1 MSAQTRRLK
10 PLSPRPSPVKSAP
23 EVSPSIVNRPGED
36 EVRTPAEQR
45 VRVNQTLRGRPAQ
58 IIMELKSAGY
68 YRTTSQ
74 AINEAVIVLGD
85 IHVERRLKFER
96 VRRLEDEEE

>member
-1 MSAQTRRLK
+1 
-10 PLSPRPSPVKSAP
+10 
-23 EVSPSIVNRPGED
+23 
-36 EVRTPAEQR
+36 
-45 VRVNQTLRGRPAQ
+45 
-58 IIMELKSAGY
+58 MELKNAGY

-85 IHVERRLKFER
+85 INVERRLKFER